1 MAPSLTSQLKTE
13 ALRLGFHL
21 VGVTTPEQP
30 AHLDIYEHWLAEG
43 YHADM
48 AWIATERARQRRADP
63 RLILPQCQS
72 IIMLAIRYPCS
83 PQKSEPSNGQIASY
97 AWGHDYHDVLP
108 RRLKALAAFL
118 ENKVGCE
125 ISYRCYTDTGPIL
138 ERELAQRAGLGWIGK
153 NGNLIN
159 PKIGSYFLLAE
170 ILLDLALPVDAPFT
184 SDHCG
189 TCTRCIAAC
198 PTNCILPNRTIDANR
213 CLSYLTIESKDAIP
227 LTMREKIGHWLFGCD
242 ICQGVCPWNHK
253 ITDDQVDVAFT
264 PRSGMPITNLA
275 SELMLSPQDFNLKF
289 KGSPV
294 KRAKRRGYLRNV
306 AVVLG
311 NLGDPS
317 SVPALVGALT
327 DIEPLV
333 RAHAAWALAQIAG
346 GAAQADLQVAIS
358 RETDAYVRSEI
369 QSALSSIDV

>member
-48 AWIATERARQRRADP
+48 AWIATELARQHRADP
-63 RLILPQCQS
+63 RLILPGCQS

-97 AWGHDYHDVLP
+97 AWGYDYHDVLP
-108 RRLKALAAFL
+108 RRLKALVAFL
-118 ENKVGCE
+118 ESKIGRE
-125 ISYRCYTDTGPIL
+125 LSYRCYTDTGPIL
-138 ERELAQRAGLGWIGK
+138 ERELAQRAGLGWVGK
-153 NGNLIN
+153 NSSLIN
-159 PKIGSYFLLAE
+159 PKIGS
-170 ILLDLALPVDAPFT
+170 LALPVDAPFT

-198 PTNCILPNRTIDANR
+198 PTNCILPNRTIDSNR
-213 CLSYLTIESKDAIP
+213 CLSYLTIELKDAVP
-227 LTMREKIGHWLFGCD
+227 TTMREKIGDWLFGCD

-253 ITDDQVDVAFT
+253 ITNDQVDVAFT
-264 PRSGMPITNLA
+264 PRRGVPITNLA
-275 SELMLSPQDFNLKF
+275 AELLLSPQDFNLKF

-294 KRAKRRGYLRNV
+294 KRAKRRGYLRNA

-317 SVPALVGALT
+317 CVPALVGALT

-346 GAAQADLQVAIS
+346 GAAQAALQSAIS
-358 RETDAYVRSEI
+358 RETDANVHSEI
-369 QSALSSIDV
+369 KSALSSIDV